1 MTNYLKRLFVRFE
14 TIAHPASGWLR
25 GGADNHQKGKSKKA
39 DHNSVTP
46 ISPDSFN
53 VRGRSGKNDNYIR
66 RTPAP

>member
-1 MTNYLKRLFVRFE
+1 MNRYLRKLFVRFE

-25 GGADNHQKGKSKKA
+25 SGAEAPQKGKSKKS
-39 DHNSVTP
+39 NSTIIRP

-53 VRGRSGKNDNYIR
+53 VRGRSDKKNDNIR